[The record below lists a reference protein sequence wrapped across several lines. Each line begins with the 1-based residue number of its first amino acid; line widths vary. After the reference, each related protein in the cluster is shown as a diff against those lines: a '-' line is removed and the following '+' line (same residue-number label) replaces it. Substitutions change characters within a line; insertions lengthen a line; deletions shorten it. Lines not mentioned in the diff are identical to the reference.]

1 MSYWCYHLFYM
12 SNIATPLTDYRG
24 TCLLTA
30 NFFSQKLRK
39 RNLQH
44 QVIFP
49 KKRKLLK
56 KLIKQHFIVIAKQRL
71 VLRQLLLNFL
81 LEIIA
86 PKKNMIIV
94 FLHFNKFY
102 AITAFECIPL
112 SPK

>member
-1 MSYWCYHLFYM
+1 M
-12 SNIATPLTDYRG
+12 SNIATPLTDHRG

-56 KLIKQHFIVIAKQRL
+56 KIMKQHFIVIAKQCL

-86 PKKNMIIV
+86 PKKHDYRI
-94 FLHFNKFY
+94 FTL
-102 AITAFECIPL
+102 
-112 SPK
+112 

>member
-56 KLIKQHFIVIAKQRL
+56 KINQTT
-71 VLRQLLLNFL
+71 
-81 LEIIA
+81 
-86 PKKNMIIV
+86 
-94 FLHFNKFY
+94 LHCDCKAALSTQAVTTKF
-102 AITAFECIPL
+102 
-112 SPK
+112 SS

>member
-1 MSYWCYHLFYM
+1 M
-12 SNIATPLTDYRG
+12 SNIATPLTDHRG

-56 KLIKQHFIVIAKQRL
+56 KIMKQHFIAIAKQCL

-86 PKKNMIIV
+86 PKKTR
-94 FLHFNKFY
+94 LSYFY
-102 AITAFECIPL
+102 TL
-112 SPK
+112 TSYML

>member
-1 MSYWCYHLFYM
+1 M
-12 SNIATPLTDYRG
+12 SNIATPLTDHRG

-56 KLIKQHFIVIAKQRL
+56 KIMKQHFIVIAKQCL

-86 PKKNMIIV
+86 LKKTR
-94 FLHFNKFY
+94 LSYFY
-102 AITAFECIPL
+102 TL
-112 SPK
+112 TSYML